1 LRKIWNIIKK
11 TTTSKDIEK
20 NKELKKSNSEQIIIE
35 DFWETRLY
43 RSPFWI
49 QLTALLE
56 KFIHKKLTID
66 YIQ

>member
-1 LRKIWNIIKK
+1 MRKIWNIIKK
-11 TTTSKDIEK
+11 ATGKDIEK
-20 NKELKKSNSEQIIIE
+20 NKELKKGNSEQVIIE

-49 QLTALLE
+49 QLTTLLE
-56 KFIHKKLTID
+56 KFIHKTLTID